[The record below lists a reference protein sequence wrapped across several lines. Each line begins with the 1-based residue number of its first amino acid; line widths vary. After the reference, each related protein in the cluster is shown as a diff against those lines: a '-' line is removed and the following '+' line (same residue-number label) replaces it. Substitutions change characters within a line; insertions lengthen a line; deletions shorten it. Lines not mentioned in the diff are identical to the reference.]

1 MNAKDGN
8 VRMSTKAEWFARLME
23 DPEDAMKSE
32 KIWYWN
38 CLTGKEWV
46 RFLSSHPQYAD
57 EWCDWWKLDRHDW
70 TNLLCAQ
77 PQFAEK
83 CDWDALNGGDWVKL
97 LDSHSQFAEKCDWDA
112 LNGGDWVKLL
122 DSHPQFA
129 EKCDWNWL
137 DEDDHREILKAC
149 PQLAKVLQMAPRGR
163 WQLIGGVTFVY
174 SDCVYWFY
182 QGSDIAQQDG
192 MAIKSASI
200 VDASFS
206 GSLAVPDV
214 LGGGQ
219 VTCIDERAFA
229 GWSELKSVV
238 IPEGVK
244 EIRNDAFAGCASL
257 KSVVI
262 PEGVEKIGDSAFA
275 DCANLSHVVLPSS
288 VRHIG
293 SNAFSGTAL
302 VRNATTGV
310 AICDGWV
317 VGSDDRCPA
326 KLDLPKGTRGIA
338 DGAFE
343 GRVRLGSVTIPEG
356 VTKIPYCA
364 FQGCTNLQS
373 VVIPEGVTSIGYWAF
388 AECQSL
394 SFLTIP
400 ASFTDFLYNA
410 FVGCTALKTIV
421 FEGLPPEVE
430 WEEFQ
435 DGAIGYYRPEYAA
448 EWERHICKD
457 GTWEGWFETKCTS
470 ELSKQV

>member
-46 RFLSSHPQYAD
+46 RFLSAHPQYAD
-57 EWCDWWKLDRHDW
+57 EWCDWWKLDGHDW
-70 TNLLCAQ
+70 ANLLCAQ
-77 PQFAEK
+77 PQLAEK
-83 CDWDALNGGDWVKL
+83 CDAWDALNGVDWVRL
-97 LDSHSQFAEKCDWDA
+97 LGAQSQFVEKCDWY
-112 LNGGDWVKLL
+112 
-122 DSHPQFA
+122 
-129 EKCDWNWL
+129 WL
-137 DEDDHREILKAC
+137 DDCDRREILKFR
-149 PQLAKVLQMAPRGR
+149 PRLAKAMQMATRGSL
-163 WQLIGGVTFVY
+163 QIIGGVAYLY
-174 SDCVYWFY
+174 SEDHVWPEP
-182 QGSDIAQQDG
+182 DRNELKKTDG
-192 MAIKSASI
+192 MTIKSAAI
-200 VDASFS
+200 VDPTFS
-206 GSLAVPDV
+206 GTLVVPDV
-214 LGGGQ
+214 LGDGH

-229 GWSELKSVV
+229 GWAE
-238 IPEGVK
+238 
-244 EIRNDAFAGCASL
+244 L

-343 GRVRLGSVTIPEG
+343 GRVRLESVTIPEG

-364 FQGCTNLQS
+364 FKGCTNLQS

-430 WEEFQ
+430 WEEFP

-448 EWERHICKD
+448 EWKRHICMD